1 VRFGDLL
8 FIAGVPPTDLD
19 VNDRNKIIPC
29 ARSS

>member
-19 VNDRNKIIPC
+19 VNERNK
-29 ARSS
+29 ARSSA